1 MFFFFKEKTK
11 KQKTVFRME
20 RKKSKSIGDNILLYI
35 ENLEEN
41 TSSKINI
48 KLAEEKTNIL
58 KVNHILYSSNKCC

>member
-1 MFFFFKEKTK
+1 
-11 KQKTVFRME
+11 ME

-48 KLAEEKTNIL
+48 TLAEEKTNIL